1 MFQEVYSYF
10 PSIYRSWLPAGML
23 TMLSLEFS
31 LCKKAHVNR
40 LQEYKAIVQ
49 IVTRETKPQKRQN
62 PDILWAAQLMY
73 TIWLCPVA
81 RKSCKYGS

>member
-1 MFQEVYSYF
+1 MFQKVYSYF
-10 PSIYRSWLPAGML
+10 PLIYRNLFPAGTL

-40 LQEYKAIVQ
+40 LQKYKTIVQ

-62 PDILWAAQLMY
+62 PGIL
-73 TIWLCPVA
+73 
-81 RKSCKYGS
+81 

>member
-1 MFQEVYSYF
+1 
-10 PSIYRSWLPAGML
+10 ML

-62 PDILWAAQLMY
+62 PDIL
-73 TIWLCPVA
+73 
-81 RKSCKYGS
+81 